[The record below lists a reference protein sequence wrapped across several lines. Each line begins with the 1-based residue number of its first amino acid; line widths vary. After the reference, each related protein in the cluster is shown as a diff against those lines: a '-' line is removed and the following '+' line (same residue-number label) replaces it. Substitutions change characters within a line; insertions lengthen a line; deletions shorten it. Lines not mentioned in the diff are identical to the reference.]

1 MLGLSINS
9 PVIVKVA
16 VIANAVK
23 PSMTPDCMD
32 CRATLAVTKF
42 LFKVGCG
49 IGPHTAAARGRR
61 GFKVR
66 GRYRPGFGRLAMAV
80 PVRMS
85 PVGGQAGVM
94 CQLQNNENQCL
105 INVR

>member
-1 MLGLSINS
+1 MLGLSMNS

-42 LFKVGCG
+42 LFKIVCG
-49 IGPHTAAARGRR
+49 IGPD
-61 GFKVR
+61 
-66 GRYRPGFGRLAMAV
+66 
-80 PVRMS
+80 S
-85 PVGGQAGVM
+85 GGSQWLCRFV
-94 CQLQNNENQCL
+94 CHQ
-105 INVR
+105 